1 MGNVDQRVKVIRYR
15 TRGPA
20 ETEENVR
27 LIKAVFSQLDEIRPE
42 GVRYAAYQLGDGQD
56 FMHVVAA
63 EDGSEL
69 SNLPAFKE
77 FQQDIADRIVDR
89 PQFAEATRLGAY
101 TDADK

>member
-1 MGNVDQRVKVIRYR
+1 MGNADHDAKVIRYR

-20 ETEENVR
+20 ETQENVR
-27 LIKAVFSQLDEIRPE
+27 LIKAVFAQLDEIRPE

-63 EDGSEL
+63 GDGSAL

-77 FQQDIADRIVDR
+77 FQENIADRITDR
-89 PQFAEATRLGAY
+89 PQFTEATRLGAY
-101 TDADK
+101 TGTDE

>member
-1 MGNVDQRVKVIRYR
+1 MGTNTKVIRYR

-27 LIKAVFSQLDEIRPE
+27 LIKAVFAQLDEIRPE
-42 GVRYAAYQLGDGQD
+42 DVRYAAYQLGDGQD

-63 EDGSEL
+63 DGDAL

-77 FQQDIADRIVDR
+77 FQQNIADRIVDR
-89 PQFAEATRLGAY
+89 PEFTDATRLGAY
-101 TDADK
+101 TAREE